1 MPKFSEAFEQLTQ
14 FYAGPDDSSMAK
26 KIAGT
31 KSQNRAERTGGG
43 EIDLTM
49 SDNGED
55 EVEDESA
62 DETVES
68 ALNEREQD
76 PVGLAA
82 GLPCELLL
90 PWRTSDPG
98 PADSA
103 AEEAVLALVDF
114 PKQVVV
120 ALSVAVTYMTGE
132 LSTRVLARRQEA
144 DSAGFKLQD
153 AFRHR
158 SSFTRFVNRAHMLLS
173 SNTLINLYDLSPC
186 VS

>member
-1 MPKFSEAFEQLTQ
+1 MPKYSEAFEQLTQ

-31 KSQNRAERTGGG
+31 KSQNRAERTGDG

-49 SDNGED
+49 SDNGAD

-62 DETVES
+62 NETVES
-68 ALNEREQD
+68 ALIEREQD

-132 LSTRVLARRQEA
+132 LSTRVPARNREDA
-144 DSAGFKLQD
+144 DPAGFKLQD

-173 SNTLINLYDLSPC
+173 SNTLINLYGP
-186 VS
+186 